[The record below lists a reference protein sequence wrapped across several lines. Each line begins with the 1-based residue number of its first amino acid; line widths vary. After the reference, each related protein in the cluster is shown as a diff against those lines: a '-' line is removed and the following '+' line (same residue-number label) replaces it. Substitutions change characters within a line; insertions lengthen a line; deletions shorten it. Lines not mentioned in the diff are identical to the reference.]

1 MNDLQ
6 NETYSKVALLALITG
21 ILSTPP
27 IGFFGFGVLAPVAVI
42 SGVVGLGILDRNPG
56 LKGRQW
62 CWAGIV
68 GGTLFLI
75 FVLIFAFLFSQM
87 EPWE

>member
-1 MNDLQ
+1 MEQED
-6 NETYSKVALLALITG
+6 ERYSKVALLALITG
-21 ILSTPP
+21 IASAPP
-27 IGFFGFGVLAPVAVI
+27 LGLLGGGVLAPVAII
-42 SGVVGLGILDRNPG
+42 SGVIGLGILDRDPS

-75 FVLIFAFLFSQM
+75 FILIIAYLFSQM